1 MDLEKVISTLEEA
14 VKKLDDKTIIDTT
27 VFDNLK
33 AGLDTQKREYEATV
47 AKLKEVEEKLKAAT
61 DELNELKAQ
70 EAKRKM
76 DERKTQLVNL
86 GVNEEYAVK
95 LLDLEE
101 AQFIAV
107 IEAIKNI
114 KDKEMPKAD
123 MASIKEIEDI
133 QKKMDK
139 NINDEMVL
147 ETPDIRKQIKKIFG
161 R

>member
-27 VFDNLK
+27 VFESLK
-33 AGLDTQKREYEATV
+33 AGLDNQKREYEATV

-86 GVNEEYAVK
+86 GINEEYAVK
-95 LLDLEE
+95 LLDLED
-101 AQFIAV
+101 AQFTAL

-114 KDKEMPKAD
+114 KTKEVPKVD
-123 MASIKEIEDI
+123 MASIKEIEEI

-139 NINDEMVL
+139 NINDEMIL
-147 ETPDIRKQIKKIFG
+147 ETPDIKKQIKKIFS